1 MFFDQFQFLFEFFQ
15 KLQAP
20 RFSIGSVD
28 ENQVENLINN
38 HHHHNHHHH
47 HHHHHHL
54 NIKDS
59 FSHLKNTLKRSASYH
74 SKIEEESDVESF
86 LIMVGIIPSLDRPGK
101 FAT

>member
-1 MFFDQFQFLFEFFQ
+1 
-15 KLQAP
+15 
-20 RFSIGSVD
+20 
-28 ENQVENLINN
+28 
-38 HHHHNHHHH
+38 
-47 HHHHHHL
+47 L

-74 SKIEEESDVESF
+74 SKIEQESDVESF